1 MISSFLKHLL
11 YNGYM
16 PSTSPTNKP
25 PASTVRI
32 QFHMR
37 KKRLQL
43 HYNFTKL
50 ITRCHSLFLLWS
62 EQTHQHG
69 PTIHAWLHSEPFLAA
84 WTVCSLQST
93 VDSNEIEGFTK
104 MMGMRS
110 QHAVFGEK
118 VGFQPLELT
127 GKRICIYLSIY
138 LSIYLRGMVLH
149 EVWANRT
156 SYQMLQHQRLHVL
169 EDLVRIILENIPLGI
184 PTHGWG

>member
-138 LSIYLRGMVLH
+138 LSILGEWFFMKSEQIEHHIRCCSTNDCMFLRILSESYLK
-149 EVWANRT
+149 T
-156 SYQMLQHQRLHVL
+156 SH
-169 EDLVRIILENIPLGI
+169 
-184 PTHGWG
+184 